1 MGLAPVNR
9 RTATLLLLAL
19 PTQALARPCAPPR
32 VLFVCP
38 AGSVKSA
45 IAREELKRY
54 ARMEGIPVVVQSRG
68 IHPENHVSALLAQ
81 RLKVDGIDPAAE
93 PLRAFTSEDPGKAD
107 IVIAFD
113 QAGDAPGLEKARKW
127 QVASWNSQYSAAKSD
142 TLEYVHRLV
151 YELKQ
156 RQC

>member
-1 MGLAPVNR
+1 MLVDRRFAALFLTLFPVSVCAKPCA
-9 RTATLLLLAL
+9 TAT
-19 PTQALARPCAPPR
+19 R

-45 IAREELKRY
+45 IAREELKRL
-54 ARMEGIPVVVQSRG
+54 ARMQGVSVDVHSRG
-68 IHPENHVSALLAQ
+68 IKPENHISPLLAQ
-81 RLKVDGIDPAAE
+81 RLKADGIDPLAE
-93 PLRAFTSEDPGKAD
+93 PLRTFDPQDVSKAD

-113 QAGDAPGLEKARKW
+113 EAGDAPGLERARKW
-127 QVASWNSQYSAAKSD
+127 QVASWNSQYDAAKAD
-142 TLEYVHRLV
+142 TMENAQRLL